1 MVKISKNKQTMS
13 FSRKSKAFLKY
24 ILPYPKKLFNYA
36 GIKISVKLKNPKNK
50 FYPPTLGMELTNK
63 CNLSCPLCVR
73 ARDKLNRP
81 VGVMSFKNYK
91 TVIDSL
97 SDYLIHVRLHA
108 WGEPFLNPD
117 LVKMVHYAHYK
128 GIYTNFHTNGHFLT
142 EKKIN
147 GLIDAGLDE
156 ITIALDGMSQ
166 KTYEKYR
173 QGGDFQIVRDGV
185 KNFCEIKKQR
195 KANNPYINL
204 QFIVMSHNE
213 HEIEKMKKFAEEI
226 NVDRLIIKTVNGFL
240 VEDKY
245 AKEFIPKKT
254 SNSRYLVSGDK
265 LKFKDENPCNYIFM
279 ENKINWDGTVSLC
292 SHDVTHG
299 GYVGGNFFKDN
310 IKDVIFG
317 EEFIEARRKSL
328 TKSFEMCKKC
338 EGRVSSI

>member
-1 MVKISKNKQTMS
+1 MVNIYTNKQTMS
-13 FSRKSKAFLKY
+13 FSRRYKNFSKY
-24 ILPYPKKLFNYA
+24 ILPYPKKMYNYV
-36 GIKISVKLKNPKNK
+36 GIKISAKLKNPKNK
-50 FYPPTLGMELTNK
+50 FYPPTLGMEITNK

-73 ARDKLNRP
+73 AREKLNRP
-81 VGVMSFKNYK
+81 VGVMSLKNYK
-91 TVIDSL
+91 MVIDSL

-117 LVKMVHYAHYK
+117 LVEMVHYTHHK

-173 QGGDFQIVRDGV
+173 KGGDVQIVKSGV

-195 KANNPYINL
+195 KVNNPLINL

-213 HEIEKMKKFAEEI
+213 HEIEKIKNFAEEI
-226 NVDRLIIKTVNGFL
+226 GVDQLIIKTVNAFL
-240 VEDKY
+240 VEDEY
-245 AKEFIPKKT
+245 AKEFIPKNT
-254 SNSRYLVSGDK
+254 SYSGYLVSDDK
-265 LKFKDENPCNYIFM
+265 LKFKEEIPCNFIFM
-279 ENKINWDGTVSLC
+279 ENKINWDGTVSIC
-292 SHDVTHG
+292 GCDDTHG
-299 GYVGGNFFKDN
+299 GYVRGNFFKDN
-310 IKDVIFG
+310 IQDIIFG
-317 EEFIEARRKSL
+317 EEFIEAKRKSL

-338 EGRVSSI
+338 EGRVSSV